1 MKDLRIHCVVL
12 CVSIANISSILQNAL
27 MFDIS
32 FITNQV
38 DTKILKGC
46 LLLSLIQTI
55 GTIGCEYTLVGSTHS
70 TSNSKSRVNGG
81 ERGGDGHGFK
91 LRING
96 INFKDNLANIFSDV
110 HWGCTSLD

>member
-1 MKDLRIHCVVL
+1 MKDLRIHFIVL

-55 GTIGCEYTLVGSTHS
+55 GTIGCEYTLVEY
-70 TSNSKSRVNGG
+70 N
-81 ERGGDGHGFK
+81 FK
-91 LRING
+91 LNK
-96 INFKDNLANIFSDV
+96 FKIVLNTK
-110 HWGCTSLD
+110 GKEEGKR